1 MSAEWDPVKKTHILS
16 SRHYHTP
23 GFCSI
28 MLHTRCQILLMA
40 SVVGAADLSLFLG
53 QCRCDLNLLD
63 RDPRFCY
70 FASVPDRIDIPGFCR
85 QDVHAALCRRSA
97 IPAAAVR
104 LLHACSGYLGA
115 PCASSRSSFQPSAP
129 WTDGGMRLRHLLHW
143 IFVADLWKASR
154 QASLRF
160 QAPSLLRNTFMYLSN
175 LAEPGLPTGLPPAG
189 FPPGFALGPERGER
203 SLSEARVLSRLAKAA
218 AWTSQSRLG

>member
-1 MSAEWDPVKKTHILS
+1 M
-16 SRHYHTP
+16 
-23 GFCSI
+23 
-28 MLHTRCQILLMA
+28 MA

-160 QAPSLLRNTFMYLSN
+160 QAPSLFRNTFMYLSN

-189 FPPGFALGPERGER
+189 FPPGFALGPERGACRKPEYCPVWR
-203 SLSEARVLSRLAKAA
+203 RPLRGPPSPGLDRDDISFSLSRLWELAAKVSP
-218 AWTSQSRLG
+218 WILRSS